1 MSYSVAG
8 VGCGSLG
15 RQGHWWQRPQRIL
28 ISVSSQQGHH
38 SGIKTNS
45 LWVLVLKCLR
55 PNINQRIEIQAHS
68 LADRLPKAILSQ
80 QLPLNTILDTAMPSR
95 ETGQSSTHQ
104 RADTSP
110 SHQTCTSPCTK
121 FTHEYADTRD
131 KRSYDPAAS
140 RKETT
145 NIEI

>member
-1 MSYSVAG
+1 MAEAPENIDQCELSPRS
-8 VGCGSLG
+8 SL
-15 RQGHWWQRPQRIL
+15 
-28 ISVSSQQGHH
+28 
-38 SGIKTNS
+38 GIKTNS

-80 QLPLNTILDTAMPSR
+80 QLRLNTILDTAIPSR
-95 ETGQSSTHQ
+95 DRTQLHSTRGQVPVPPTKPAIS
-104 RADTSP
+104 AYM
-110 SHQTCTSPCTK
+110 K

-131 KRSYDPAAS
+131 KRSYDSAAS